1 MINVVKK
8 KGDPTAV
15 GIFAYGFS
23 LFFLSMYAMGVYPWS
38 ESIVMI
44 APALLFGGLFL
55 LVAANWEYNNGN
67 TFGATAFATYSA
79 FFLTFSIAHIG
90 LFVFKF
96 NSIEVAHLVG
106 MMAVAF
112 TIMTL
117 IYWIGSFR
125 MHLALNLTLFFL
137 LLTFIL
143 YAIPLTT
150 LTSSM
155 TTAMGAFPDCLK
167 PAGYMG
173 FIDVLC
179 TIWVGAATVI
189 NDRWEI
195 TGKNGPIPVFP
206 LIKEKKQEQS

>member
-1 MINVVKK
+1 MSTEIKK

-23 LFFLSMYAMGVYPWS
+23 LFFLSIYAMGIYSWS

-79 FFLTFSIAHIG
+79 FFLTFALAHIG

-96 NSIEVAHLVG
+96 NSIEVGHFVG
-106 MMAVAF
+106 LMAIAF

-125 MHLALNLTLFFL
+125 MNLALNLTLFFL
-137 LLTFIL
+137 LITFIL
-143 YAIPLTT
+143 YAVPLTT

-155 TTAMGAFPDCLK
+155 ATAMGTFPGCLR
-167 PAGYMG
+167 PAGYVG
-173 FIDVLC
+173 FIDSIF
-179 TIWVGAATVI
+179 TMWVGAATVI

-195 TGKNGPIPVFP
+195 TGKKGPIPVFP
-206 LIKEKKQEQS
+206 LVKPKKQD